1 MDYKTFT
8 TDLANY
14 NENILRYQK
23 AKDELEV
30 ILYDLCGVRG
40 VSYDSIMVHG
50 NPSVKALNWLK
61 QEDKYNEKEA
71 ELRRYET
78 ALVNVE
84 RAKKKIPME
93 LWVMLTDKFVRGM
106 TYTQVGMKYG
116 YSGRGMWAY
125 LRRETERY
133 L

>member
-8 TDLANY
+8 TDLSNY

-84 RAKKKIPME
+84 RAKKKIPKE

-106 TYTQVGMKYG
+106 TYTQVGMNYG

>member
-1 MDYKTFT
+1 MDYRTFT
-8 TDLANY
+8 IDLMNY
-14 NENILRYQK
+14 NENLLRYQK
-23 AKDELEV
+23 AKDELDV

-40 VSYDSIMVHG
+40 VSYDSIMVKG
-50 NPSVKALNWLK
+50 NPSQKALNWLK

-71 ELRRYET
+71 ELKRYET

-106 TYTQVGMKYG
+106 TYTQVGLKYG
-116 YSGRGMWAY
+116 YSSHGMWQMMK
-125 LRRETERY
+125 RETERY

>member
-8 TDLANY
+8 TDLSNY

-40 VSYDSIMVHG
+40 VSYGSIMVHG

-71 ELRRYET
+71 ELKRYET

-84 RAKKKIPME
+84 RAKKKIPKE
-93 LWVMLTDKFVRGM
+93 LWFMLTDKFVRGM

>member
-8 TDLANY
+8 NDLANY

-50 NPSVKALNWLK
+50 NPSQKALNWLK

-106 TYTQVGMKYG
+106 TYTQVGLKYG

-125 LRRETERY
+125 LRRETEHY

>member
-8 TDLANY
+8 TDLTNY

-61 QEDKYNEKEA
+61 QEDRYNEKEA

-84 RAKKKIPME
+84 RAKKKIPKE
-93 LWVMLTDKFVRGM
+93 LWFMLTDKFVRGM

-125 LRRETERY
+125 LRRECEKY

>member
-8 TDLANY
+8 TDLSNY

-116 YSGRGMWAY
+116 YSGRGMWAC
-125 LRRETERY
+125 LRRETERF

>member
-40 VSYDSIMVHG
+40 VSYDSIMVKG

-125 LRRETERY
+125 LRRETERF

>member
-8 TDLANY
+8 NDLSNY

-40 VSYDSIMVHG
+40 VSYDSIMVKG

-125 LRRETERY
+125 LRRETERF

>member
-8 TDLANY
+8 NDLANY

-61 QEDKYNEKEA
+61 QEDKYNEKET
-71 ELRRYET
+71 ELKRYET

-84 RAKKKIPME
+84 RAKKKIPKE
-93 LWVMLTDKFVRGM
+93 LWLMLTDKFVRGM
-106 TYTQVGMKYG
+106 TYTQVGLKYG

>member
-8 TDLANY
+8 TDLSNY

-40 VSYDSIMVHG
+40 VSYDSIMVKG

-84 RAKKKIPME
+84 RAKKKIPKE
-93 LWVMLTDKFVRGM
+93 LWFMLTDKFVRGM

>member
-8 TDLANY
+8 TDLSNY
-14 NENILRYQK
+14 NDNILRYQK

-40 VSYDSIMVHG
+40 VSYDSIMVKG

-71 ELRRYET
+71 ELKRYET

-84 RAKKKIPME
+84 RAKKKIPKE
-93 LWVMLTDKFVRGM
+93 LWLMLTDKFVRGM

-125 LRRETERY
+125 LRRETERF

>member
-23 AKDELEV
+23 AKDELDI

-40 VSYDSIMVHG
+40 VSYDSIMVKG

-61 QEDKYNEKEA
+61 QEESTT
-71 ELRRYET
+71 R
-78 ALVNVE
+78 
-84 RAKKKIPME
+84 KKLK
-93 LWVMLTDKFVRGM
+93 
-106 TYTQVGMKYG
+106 
-116 YSGRGMWAY
+116 
-125 LRRETERY
+125 
-133 L
+133 

>member
-8 TDLANY
+8 NDLANY

-40 VSYDSIMVHG
+40 VSYDSITVHG

-71 ELRRYET
+71 ELKRYET

-84 RAKKKIPME
+84 RAKKKIPKE
-93 LWVMLTDKFVRGM
+93 LWFMLTDKFVRGM

>member
-8 TDLANY
+8 TDLTNY

-106 TYTQVGMKYG
+106 TYTQVGLKYG

-125 LRRETERY
+125 LRRETERF

>member
-8 TDLANY
+8 TDLSNY
-14 NENILRYQK
+14 NDNILRYQK

-40 VSYDSIMVHG
+40 VSYDSIMIHG

-61 QEDKYNEKEA
+61 QDDKYNEKEA
-71 ELRRYET
+71 ELKRYET

-84 RAKKKIPME
+84 RAKKKIPKE
-93 LWVMLTDKFVRGM
+93 LWLMLTDKFVRGM

-125 LRRETERY
+125 LRRETERF

>member
-1 MDYKTFT
+1 MDYRTFT
-8 TDLANY
+8 IDLMNY
-14 NENILRYQK
+14 NENLLRYQK
-23 AKDELEV
+23 AKDELDI

-50 NPSVKALNWLK
+50 NPSQKALKWLR

-71 ELRRYET
+71 ELKRYET

-84 RAKKKIPME
+84 RAKKRIPKE
-93 LWVMLTDKFVRGM
+93 LWLMLTDKFVRGM

-125 LRRETERY
+125 LRRETEHY

>member
-8 TDLANY
+8 TDLSNY

-40 VSYDSIMVHG
+40 VSYDSIMIHG

-61 QEDKYNEKEA
+61 QEDRYNEKEA
-71 ELRRYET
+71 ELKRYET